1 MNKYYKEKWLAL
13 LRSGA
18 YSKGT
23 RFLRKSHNF
32 CAMGLAYE
40 ALCKTHKLQYG
51 WHKQELSIYATS
63 PEGNPCAL
71 SPELLAVL
79 DLTAEQQSA
88 IVGMSDGGSSFEEI
102 AEWVQ
107 ENIASEQI
115 L

>member
-1 MNKYYKEKWLAL
+1 MISIYKEKWLEL

-79 DLTAEQQSA
+79 GLTTNQQSA
-88 IVGMSDGGSSFEEI
+88 IVSMSDGGATFEEI
-102 AEWVQ
+102 ADYVQ
-107 ENIASEQI
+107 EHIPSE
-115 L
+115 